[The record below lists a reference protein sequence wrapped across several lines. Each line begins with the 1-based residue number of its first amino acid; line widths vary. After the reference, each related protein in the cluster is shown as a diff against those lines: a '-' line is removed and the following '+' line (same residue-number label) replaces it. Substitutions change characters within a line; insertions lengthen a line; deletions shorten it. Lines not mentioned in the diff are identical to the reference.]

1 MEKKNYNI
9 EILFESQKKSFVI
22 LSKNKITLEEVK
34 SRTIKEFSIP
44 SEYEKDMRF
53 SILINNRLT
62 TLLNDFQIMK
72 NFEEISKGNFYL
84 RINFNINNNNYIYQ
98 SRSSSSIFKLNNKN
112 KGQKIEKKEEFS
124 IISQIQNNS
133 GDNKYIEEIKKL
145 KDEIEKLKSE
155 KNNKQEFDIRKFDE
169 KYRDLSNKNNDL
181 EQKISE
187 LENENKAL
195 KMRQSKNFFD
205 DDNFGNINHG
215 NDNIDSANDNIL
227 IKKMEKI
234 FTKLIN
240 EHDNNIRKEISDM
253 KNKMDVILNKQKD
266 LFYIHKINKMQ
277 NDNNFELLNDNN
289 NDNEEIVKNISEQK
303 EEDKNNNINKIVDIL
318 EESNENNKINKTNK
332 DKVNSFIN
340 LNNNL
345 NNSDYLKNLENIV
358 KNKTEYNLGI
368 KNIIENNIENKNE
381 DHTYLNPKIKRNIN
395 FYDEEEEN
403 EKSSKSFDVSNKIK
417 KKIKLEQKEKNN
429 FKDIKN
435 NFLEN
440 NKNIEKYFFDKTG
453 TNNNQKYTKYIIPN
467 NMKPPEKIKIKTKKQ
482 SLAYNNSNINNINSN
497 RKQQSLS
504 DEDLINYESCSEFNS
519 EIRNIKNKNKSDN
532 NRLSKKEKIRNINKV
547 NTYNFSDKMHTP
559 TPSNDNSTTDKKK
572 YNHINQNKIY
582 ESFTTPNVKGF
593 KIKEDIETYFI
604 NVFQSIFFYGNN
616 GYVNMLNIS
625 DKLIK
630 KLKEGLVTYR
640 NNMNEVK
647 DSTLKYISYSIL
659 PIVNDIN
666 TKEYQRKILKE
677 KIKKVL
683 EYMKIDTNY
692 FEKEYKI
699 IKKDK
704 DKSEKNSEERSI
716 NGINITH
723 SKINEFRKD
732 YELKEKDYP
741 DEMLIKALMRYRGN
755 KEMAFQYLF
764 Y

>member
-9 EILFESQKKSFVI
+9 EIFFESQKKSFVI

-34 SRTIKEFSIP
+34 SRTIKEFNIP

-53 SILINNRLT
+53 SVMINNRLI
-62 TLLNDFQIMK
+62 TLLNDYQIMK

-84 RINFNINNNNYIYQ
+84 KINFNINNNNYIYQ
-98 SRSSSSIFKLNNKN
+98 SPSSSSIMKLKNKN
-112 KGQKIEKKEEFS
+112 KKQNIEKKEEFS
-124 IISQIQNNS
+124 IISKMPNNS
-133 GDNKYIEEIKKL
+133 GDNKYIEEIIKL
-145 KDEIEKLKSE
+145 KDEIEKLKNE
-155 KNNKQEFDIRKFDE
+155 NTNKTEFDIRKFDE

-181 EQKISE
+181 EQKISL

-195 KMRQSKNFFD
+195 KMKQSKNFFD
-205 DDNFGNINHG
+205 DDNTDVINHN
-215 NDNIDSANDNIL
+215 NDNDNYNDNTL
-227 IKKMEKI
+227 IKKIEKI

-253 KNKMDVILNKQKD
+253 KNKMDAILNKQKD
-266 LFYIHKINKMQ
+266 LFNYKKVNKMQ

-289 NDNEEIVKNISEQK
+289 DNNEIVKNITEQK
-303 EEDKNNNINKIVDIL
+303 GEEKDNNINNNIVDIL
-318 EESNENNKINKTNK
+318 EESNENNMINKINK

-340 LNNNL
+340 FKNDN
-345 NNSDYLKNLENIV
+345 NNSDDLKNLENISE
-358 KNKTEYNLGI
+358 NRTENNITI
-368 KNIIENNIENKNE
+368 KNITDFNIENKKE
-381 DHTYLNPKIKRNIN
+381 DNTYLNPKVKRNIN
-395 FYDEEEEN
+395 FYEEEEEN
-403 EKSSKSFDVSNKIK
+403 QKSSKSFDISDKTK
-417 KKIKLEQKEKNN
+417 KKLEPKEQNT

-440 NKNIEKYFFDKTG
+440 NKNIEKYFLDKTG
-453 TNNNQKYTKYIIPN
+453 KNNMQKYTKYVMPN
-467 NMKPPEKIKIKTKKQ
+467 NLKIPEKIKIKPKRQ
-482 SLAYNNSNINNINSN
+482 SLIYNNSNPNNNFNISN
-497 RKQQSLS
+497 RKQQNLS
-504 DEDLINYESCSEFNS
+504 DEDLINYESCSEFNT
-519 EIRNIKNKNKSDN
+519 EIRHIKNKNKNDHN
-532 NRLSKKEKIRNINKV
+532 PLLKKEKIRNINKV
-547 NTYNFSDKMHTP
+547 NNYHINDKMHTP
-559 TPSNDNSTTDKKK
+559 TPSSEYTITDKKK
-572 YNHINQNKIY
+572 KNYNNQNKYY

-630 KLKEGLVTYR
+630 KLKEGLVLYR
-640 NNMNEVK
+640 NNINEVK
-647 DSTLKYISYSIL
+647 DSTLKYISYSIV
-659 PIVNDIN
+659 PIINDIN

-699 IKKDK
+699 IKNEKN
-704 DKSEKNSEERSI
+704 KSEKNSEERNI
-716 NGINITH
+716 KGINITH

-741 DEMLIKALMRYRGN
+741 DELLIKALIRYRGN

>member
-9 EILFESQKKSFVI
+9 EIFFESKKKSFVI

-34 SRTIKEFSIP
+34 SRTIKEFNIP

-53 SILINNRLT
+53 SVMINNRLI
-62 TLLNDFQIMK
+62 TLLNDYQIMK

-84 RINFNINNNNYIYQ
+84 KINFNINNNNYIYQ
-98 SRSSSSIFKLNNKN
+98 SPSSSSISKLKNKN
-112 KGQKIEKKEEFS
+112 KKQNIEKKEEFS
-124 IISQIQNNS
+124 IISKMQNNS

-145 KDEIEKLKSE
+145 KDEIEKLKNE
-155 KNNKQEFDIRKFDE
+155 NNNKTEFDIRKFDE

-181 EQKISE
+181 EQKISL

-195 KMRQSKNFFD
+195 KMKQSKNFFD
-205 DDNFGNINHG
+205 DDNTDVINHN
-215 NDNIDSANDNIL
+215 NDNDNYNDNTL
-227 IKKMEKI
+227 IKKIEKI

-253 KNKMDVILNKQKD
+253 KNKMDAILNKQKD
-266 LFYIHKINKMQ
+266 LFNIQKVNKKQ
-277 NDNNFELLNDNN
+277 NDNNFELLNDNIDN
-289 NDNEEIVKNISEQK
+289 NEIVKNITEQK
-303 EEDKNNNINKIVDIL
+303 GEEKDNNINNNIVDIL
-318 EESNENNKINKTNK
+318 EESNENNMINKINK

-340 LNNNL
+340 LKNDN
-345 NNSDYLKNLENIV
+345 NNSDDLKNLENISE
-358 KNKTEYNLGI
+358 NRTENNITI
-368 KNIIENNIENKNE
+368 KNITDFNIENKKE
-381 DHTYLNPKIKRNIN
+381 DNTYLNPKVKRNIN
-395 FYDEEEEN
+395 FYEEEEEN
-403 EKSSKSFDVSNKIK
+403 QKSSKSFDISDKTK
-417 KKIKLEQKEKNN
+417 KKLEPKEQNT

-440 NKNIEKYFFDKTG
+440 NKNIEKYFLDKTG
-453 TNNNQKYTKYIIPN
+453 KNNMQKYTKYVMPN
-467 NMKPPEKIKIKTKKQ
+467 NLKIPEKIKIKPKRQ
-482 SLAYNNSNINNINSN
+482 SLIYNNSNPNNNFNISN
-497 RKQQSLS
+497 RKQQNLL
-504 DEDLINYESCSEFNS
+504 DEDLINYESCSEFNT
-519 EIRNIKNKNKSDN
+519 EIRHIKNKNKNDHN
-532 NRLSKKEKIRNINKV
+532 PLLKKEKIRNINKV
-547 NTYNFSDKMHTP
+547 NNYHINDKMHTP
-559 TPSNDNSTTDKKK
+559 TPSSEYTITDKKK
-572 YNHINQNKIY
+572 KNYNNQNKYY

-647 DSTLKYISYSIL
+647 DSTLKYISYSIV

-677 KIKKVL
+677 KIKIVL
-683 EYMKIDTNY
+683 EYMKIDANY

-704 DKSEKNSEERSI
+704 DKSEKNSEERNI